1 MPKIGME
8 PLRKDALIRAAI
20 VEVGTMGSL
29 DVTVGRIARRAGVSP
44 ALAHH
49 YFGSKEQILLAAMRR
64 ILSDFGATVREL
76 LAEAR
81 TPRQRLDA
89 IFAACFTADQFHP
102 AVIVAW
108 LNFYVHA
115 NQSPDAARLLA
126 VYDRRLDDNLVHA
139 LRQLTGV
146 DEARRIAQGLASLI
160 DGLYIRAALQDR
172 APDRAEAI
180 AMLSDYCDMSLGRA
194 AARSGS

>member
-1 MPKIGME
+1 M
-8 PLRKDALIRAAI
+8 LQRFRAAKGPRDRVEAIIGASFEAEQFDPAI
-20 VEVGTMGSL
+20 VSAWLAFYVEANRSTN
-29 DVTVGRIARRAGVSP
+29 ARR
-44 ALAHH
+44 
-49 YFGSKEQILLAAMRR
+49 LLK
-64 ILSDFGATVREL
+64 
-76 LAEAR
+76 
-81 TPRQRLDA
+81 
-89 IFAACFTADQFHP
+89 
-102 AVIVAW
+102 
-108 LNFYVHA
+108 
-115 NQSPDAARLLA
+115 
-126 VYDRRLDDNLVHA
+126 VYARRLDSNLVHA